1 MYFLNFSLGNLF
13 VGDIHK
19 QICMNICTFND
30 HYFNRLLDNL
40 SRSADKEII
49 LLGDFKI
56 ALLNFD
62 TSVHFSTFLD
72 DLVSNLLQSQIL
84 LPTRISKNIKNLVHN
99 IFYKIKKN
107 IGVVGSKRQVIQ
119 TFYQVYW
126 IIFHN
131 SSYYQNIFSNSIP
144 TKYNSIFDDR
154 KTLLTI
160 ISRQFLKKKWNQALP
175 IN

>member
-1 MYFLNFSLGNLF
+1 
-13 VGDIHK
+13 
-19 QICMNICTFND
+19 MNICTFND

-62 TSVHFSTFLD
+62 NSVHFSTFLD

-99 IFYKIKKN
+99 IFCNIKKN
-107 IGVVGSKRQVIQ
+107 SGVVGSKWQVIQ

-144 TKYNSIFDDR
+144 TKYNSIFYDG
-154 KTLLTI
+154 KTLLTSHFSTI
-160 ISRQFLKKKWNQALP
+160 FEKKWNQALQL
-175 IN
+175 N

>member
-99 IFYKIKKN
+99 IFCKIKKTVELWGQN
-107 IGVVGSKRQVIQ
+107 GKLYRLFIKYIGS
-119 TFYQVYW
+119 FS
-126 IIFHN
+126 IIFHTIRI
-131 SSYYQNIFSNSIP
+131 SFQTPFQLNI
-144 TKYNSIFDDR
+144 TVYLMMGKLY
-154 KTLLTI
+154 
-160 ISRQFLKKKWNQALP
+160 
-175 IN
+175 